1 VKVAS
6 AGAAILC
13 LLVSATTAANLVD
26 DINKV
31 RRKGCG
37 GRPGVTTELRV
48 NRELDAVAREWSRGG
63 RLREAL
69 ARTGYRAVNSASMR
83 VEGAP
88 NDAALVKVLEDRYC
102 DTLTDPAFTA
112 IGMSRQPKEVHIV
125 VALPFAVPSASEAA
139 TIGQRV
145 LQLVNEARARP
156 RKCGGNEYPAAPP
169 VTLSATLTR
178 AALTHAQDMAQHNFF
193 EHEGSD
199 GSTAAARATRAG
211 YEWKNVAEN
220 IAAGATTPEAVV
232 SGWLGSPGHCANM
245 MGARFAEMG
254 IAYATNSK
262 SDAGIYWAQVLGKR

>member
-1 VKVAS
+1 VRATS
-6 AGAAILC
+6 AVVAILC
-13 LLVSATTAANLVD
+13 LLVSATATANLVD

-31 RRKGCG
+31 RRRGCN
-37 GRPGVTTELRV
+37 GRPGVAAGLRTD
-48 NRELDAVAREWSRGG
+48 RDLDSVAREWSRGG
-63 RLREAL
+63 RLRDAL
-69 ARTGYRAVNSASMR
+69 ARTGYRVVNSASMR
-83 VEGAP
+83 VEGAST
-88 NDAALVKVLEDRYC
+88 DTALVKVLQERYC

-112 IGMSRQPKEVHIV
+112 IGISRQPKEVHIV

-139 TIGQRV
+139 AIGQRV

-178 AALTHAQDMAQHNFF
+178 AAQTHAQDMAQHNFF

-254 IAYATNSK
+254 IAYATNTK
-262 SDAGIYWAQVLGKR
+262 SAAGIYWAQVLGRR